1 MRMQLQA
8 PEFRAHAGVVPV
20 RPHPVGDRKVIAL
33 RLAGGAVAGWGLL
46 CLLGE
51 LLTHVLNT
59 GAFHHAD
66 LGVDVWFSHH
76 RSGGWN
82 DVTYVGTTMAQTDTV
97 IILTVLL
104 VLFLR
109 WRLGR
114 WYESL
119 VLVTVMLG
127 ELLVFLGV
135 TEIVHRPRPPVHRL
149 DMAPAT
155 SSFPSGHTAAA
166 TALYGSVALL
176 LLWIYGR
183 RRSTEIAA
191 VVLFCVPVFV
201 AFCRLYRGMH
211 YPTDVVA
218 GALTGGL
225 WLLVVMTTLLPRQV
239 AVRHPAP
246 KRATAGRPTR
256 RRTVPRRPAAGRLA
270 GSRSSEARR
279 R

>member
-8 PEFRAHAGVVPV
+8 PGVRAHTGLVPE
-20 RPHPVGDRKVIAL
+20 RPHPVGDRKVVAL
-33 RLAGGAVAGWGLL
+33 RLIGGAVVLWGLL

-76 RSGGWN
+76 RSGVWN
-82 DVTYVGTTMAQTDTV
+82 DITYVGTTMATTDTV
-97 IILTVLL
+97 IVLAALL

-119 VLVTVMLG
+119 VLITVMIG
-127 ELLVFLGV
+127 ELVVFLGV

-149 DMAPAT
+149 DVAPPT

-166 TALYGSVALL
+166 IALYGSVALL

-201 AFCRLYRGMH
+201 AICRLYRGMH

-225 WLLVVMTTLLPRQV
+225 WLLLVMTTLLPHQT
-239 AVRHPAP
+239 AVRRPAP
-246 KRATAGRPTR
+246 KKAAAERTAQRK
-256 RRTVPRRPAAGRLA
+256 TVPRRTAGRRLA
-270 GSRSSEARR
+270 GSRRSEARR